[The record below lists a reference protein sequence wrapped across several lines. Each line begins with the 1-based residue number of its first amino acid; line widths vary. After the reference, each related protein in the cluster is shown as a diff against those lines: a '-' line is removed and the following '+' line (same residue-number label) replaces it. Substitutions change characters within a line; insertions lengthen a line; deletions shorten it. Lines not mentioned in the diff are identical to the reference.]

1 MEYNEKA
8 FAKSANQK
16 AMWMWLTLNVV
27 LSAAYAIEIIK
38 GLKTVQYFVIMEL
51 ICWVPFIFGL
61 VLLKTKGGH
70 HKRYQDVVGTGFGA
84 FYLYIMLTS
93 PGTLAFTYLLPI
105 LCMMVIYK
113 NRNFYIRCGVAAVVV
128 VAITIVRN
136 YMNGMNSPS
145 DVSNY
150 EIQIAII
157 IFCFIGYIVAINH
170 LIKSDGALLDS
181 VKGNLARVVQTVEK
195 VKVASNAVVDG
206 VAVVRELAEENK
218 DGAGI
223 VVESME
229 DLVEKS
235 NLLSQ
240 KIDSSMSMSEDIDH
254 QVADVAEL
262 IDRIVELS
270 EKSTSQANESNRE
283 LENAVLATNKMA
295 QLSADVEV
303 VLNEF
308 KNHFEKVKQE
318 TGTIENISSQTNLL
332 ALNAS
337 IEAARAGEAG
347 KGFAV
352 VADEIRNLSMGTQNS
367 STSIMEALK
376 LLEDTSGKMTESITQ
391 ILGLIATTLETMKT
405 VNVSVGAIAEDSKQL
420 GSEIVV
426 VDSAVKVVESANKS
440 MVENMRQI
448 QDIMVSMTE
457 SVVDSETTTA
467 TMMSK
472 YDETA
477 RNITNIEMVV
487 GHLVEELG
495 VGGFMS
501 TEDIEKGMSVEI
513 SVHGG
518 KQKFETDV
526 AGVTEGG
533 ICIERNAQTEAFFED
548 YKKMKYDIAVV
559 VNNAMYIWN
568 EVPVK
573 KSDLDGKKCYEI
585 QIESNPK
592 VVNRRKHPRLSMKNA
607 CEVVIR
613 TTNQNFK
620 AQMVNISAG
629 GYAFVCRDEAFAN
642 VVGERVDLKIQDF
655 LVTGGKALAGIVIRS
670 TNDRGNYIVGCRMLQ
685 DNKEIAAYVE
695 QQMKNE

>member
-16 AMWMWLTLNVV
+16 AMWMWLSMNLV
-27 LSAAYAIEIIK
+27 LSVTYAIEILK
-38 GLKTVQYFVIMEL
+38 GLKTVQYYVIMEL
-51 ICWVPFIFGL
+51 ICWIPFILGL
-61 VLLKTKGGH
+61 VWLKTKGSY
-70 HKRYQDVVGTGFGA
+70 HKGYQEFVGGGFVA
-84 FYLYIMLTS
+84 FYAYIMLTS

-105 LCMMVIYK
+105 LCILVIYK
-113 NRNFYIRCGVAAVVV
+113 NRAFYMRYGIIAVIVL
-128 VAITIVRN
+128 AITIVRN
-136 YMNGMNSPS
+136 YNNGMNTPS
-145 DVSNY
+145 DISNY
-150 EIQIAII
+150 EIQVGII
-157 IFCFIGYIVAINH
+157 VFCFIGFFTAINH
-170 LIKSDGALLDS
+170 LTKSDGALLDS
-181 VKGNLARVVQTVEK
+181 VQNNLARVVQTVEK

-229 DLVEKS
+229 GLVEKS

-240 KIDSSMSMSEDIDH
+240 RIDSSMNMSEDIDH
-254 QVADVAEL
+254 QVADVADL
-262 IDRIVELS
+262 VDRIVELS
-270 EKSTSQANESNRE
+270 EKSTTQANESTKE
-283 LENAVLATNKMA
+283 LENAVVATNKMA
-295 QLSADVEV
+295 QLSADVEII
-303 VLNEF
+303 LNDF

-391 ILGLIATTLETMKT
+391 ILGLIATTLETMKA

-420 GSEIVV
+420 GNEIQV
-426 VDSAVKVVESANKS
+426 VDSAMKSVESSNKS
-440 MVENMRQI
+440 MVDNMREV

-457 SVVDSETTTA
+457 SVVDSEATTA

-501 TEDIEKGMSVEI
+501 TEDIEKGMSVEL
-513 SVHGG
+513 SVHGS
-518 KQKFETDV
+518 KQKFETEV

-533 ICIERNAQTEAFFED
+533 ILVERNAQTEAFFENI
-548 YKKMKYDIAVV
+548 KKTKYDINVV
-559 VNNAMYIWN
+559 VNNVMYIWN
-568 EVPVK
+568 EVSAK
-573 KSDLDGKKCYEI
+573 KSDLDGKKCYEV

-592 VVNRRKHPRLSMKNA
+592 VVNRRKYPRLSMKNA
-607 CEVVIR
+607 CEVLIR
-613 TTNQNFK
+613 TKNQNFK

-629 GYAFVCRDEAFAN
+629 GYAFDCRDEAFAN

-655 LVTGGKALAGIVIRS
+655 LVTGGKVLAGIVIRS

-695 QQMKNE
+695 KQMKNE

>member
-8 FAKSANQK
+8 FSKSANQK

-38 GLKTVQYFVIMEL
+38 GLKTVQYYIIMEL

-61 VLLKTKGGH
+61 ALLKIKGGH
-70 HKRYQDVVGTGFGA
+70 HKRYQDVVGVGFGC

-113 NRNFYIRCGVAAVVV
+113 NRNFYIRCGIAAVAV

-136 YMNGMNSPS
+136 FKNGMNTPA
-145 DVSNY
+145 DISNY
-150 EIQIAII
+150 EIQMAII
-157 IFCFIGYIVAINH
+157 IFCFVGFFTAINH
-170 LIKSDGALLDS
+170 LTKSDGALLDS

-218 DGAGI
+218 DGAGV

-240 KIDSSMSMSEDIDH
+240 RIDSTMNMSEDIDH

-270 EKSTSQANESNRE
+270 EKSTTQANDSNRE

-303 VLNEF
+303 ILNEF

-376 LLEDTSGKMTESITQ
+376 LLEDTSDKMTESITQ
-391 ILGLIATTLETMKT
+391 ILALIAKTLETMKT

-420 GSEIVV
+420 GNEIVV
-426 VDSAVKVVESANKS
+426 VDSAVKAVESANKS
-440 MVENMRQI
+440 MVENMREV

-477 RNITNIEMVV
+477 RNITNIELVV

-495 VGGFMS
+495 VGGFMN
-501 TEDIEKGMSVEI
+501 TEDIEVGMSIEIVE
-513 SVHGG
+513 HGS
-518 KQKFETDV
+518 KHKLETEV
-526 AGVTEGG
+526 SGTEEGS
-533 ICIERNAQTEAFFED
+533 IFLEKNAKTEMFFGD
-548 YKKMKYDIAVV
+548 AKKTKYDISVV
-559 VNNAMYIWN
+559 VNNATYIWN
-568 EVPVK
+568 EVMIK
-573 KSDLDGKKCYEI
+573 KGDMSGIKCYEI
-585 QIESNPK
+585 LIESNPK

-607 CEVVIR
+607 CEVLIR
-613 TTNQNFK
+613 TKNQSFK

-629 GYAFVCRDEAFAN
+629 GYAFACRDAAFAN
-642 VVGERVDLKIQDF
+642 VVGERVDLKIQD
-655 LVTGGKALAGIVIRS
+655 LDAVGDKALAGIVIRS
-670 TNDRGNYIVGCRMLQ
+670 TNDHGNYIVGCRMLR
-685 DNKEIAAYVE
+685 DNADIAAYVE
-695 QQMKNE
+695 KNMKK

>member
-16 AMWMWLTLNVV
+16 AMWMWLSMNLV
-27 LSAAYAIEIIK
+27 LSVTYAIEILK
-38 GLKTVQYFVIMEL
+38 GLKTVQYYVIMEL
-51 ICWVPFIFGL
+51 ICWIPFILGL
-61 VLLKTKGGH
+61 VWLKTKGSY
-70 HKRYQDVVGTGFGA
+70 HKGYQEFVGGGFVA
-84 FYLYIMLTS
+84 FYAYIMLTS

-105 LCMMVIYK
+105 LCILVIYK
-113 NRNFYIRCGVAAVVV
+113 NRAFYMRYGIIAVIVL
-128 VAITIVRN
+128 AITIVRN
-136 YMNGMNSPS
+136 YNSGMNTPS
-145 DVSNY
+145 DISNY
-150 EIQIAII
+150 EIQVGII
-157 IFCFIGYIVAINH
+157 VFCFIGFFTAINH
-170 LIKSDGALLDS
+170 LTKSDGALLDS
-181 VKGNLARVVQTVEK
+181 VKNNLARVVQTVEK

-229 DLVEKS
+229 GLVEKS

-240 KIDSSMSMSEDIDH
+240 RIDSSMNMSEDIDH
-254 QVADVAEL
+254 QVADVADL
-262 IDRIVELS
+262 VDRIVELS
-270 EKSTSQANESNRE
+270 EKSTTQANESTKE
-283 LENAVLATNKMA
+283 LENAVIATNKMA
-295 QLSADVEV
+295 QLSADVEII
-303 VLNEF
+303 LNDF

-391 ILGLIATTLETMKT
+391 ILTLIATTLETMKA

-420 GSEIVV
+420 GNEIQV
-426 VDSAVKVVESANKS
+426 VDSAMKSVESSNKS
-440 MVENMRQI
+440 MVDNMREV

-457 SVVDSETTTA
+457 SVVDSEATTA

-501 TEDIEKGMSVEI
+501 TEDIEKGMSVEL
-513 SVHGG
+513 SVHGS
-518 KQKFETDV
+518 KQKFETEV

-533 ICIERNAQTEAFFED
+533 ILVERNAQTEAFFENI
-548 YKKMKYDIAVV
+548 KKTKYDINVV
-559 VNNAMYIWN
+559 VNNVMYIWN
-568 EVPVK
+568 EVSAK
-573 KSDLDGKKCYEI
+573 KSDLDGKKCYEV

-592 VVNRRKHPRLSMKNA
+592 VVNRRKYPRLSMKNA
-607 CEVVIR
+607 CEVLIR
-613 TTNQNFK
+613 TKNQNFK

-629 GYAFVCRDEAFAN
+629 GYAFACRDEAFAN

-655 LVTGGKALAGIVIRS
+655 LVTGGKVLAGIVIRS

-695 QQMKNE
+695 KQMKNE

>member
-1 MEYNEKA
+1 MEYNEKV
-8 FAKSANQK
+8 FAKSANRK
-16 AMWMWLTLNVV
+16 SMWMWLAMNVV
-27 LSAAYAIEIIK
+27 LSAAYGIEILK
-38 GLKTVQYFVIMEL
+38 GLKTIQYYIVMEL
-51 ICWVPFIFGL
+51 ICWVPFILGL
-61 VLLKTKGGH
+61 VLLKIKGGH
-70 HKRYQDVVGTGFGA
+70 YKKYQDIVGVGFGM
-84 FYLYIMLTS
+84 FYLYIMFTS

-113 NRNFYIRCGVAAVVV
+113 NRNFYICCGVAVVIV
-128 VAITIVRN
+128 LIITIVRN
-136 YMNGMNSPS
+136 FNNGMNTPA
-145 DVSNY
+145 DISNY
-150 EIQIAII
+150 EIQVGIMV
-157 IFCFIGYIVAINH
+157 FCFVGFFTAINH
-170 LIKSDGALLDS
+170 LTKSDGALLDS
-181 VKGNLARVVQTVEK
+181 VKNNLARVVQTVEK
-195 VKVASNAVVDG
+195 VKVASSAVVDG

-229 DLVEKS
+229 GLVEKS
-235 NLLSQ
+235 NILSQ
-240 KIDSSMSMSEDIDH
+240 KIDSSMSMSEDIDN

-270 EKSTSQANESNRE
+270 EKSTSHANESNRE

-405 VNVSVGAIAEDSKQL
+405 VNVSVGEIAEDSKQL

-426 VDSAVKVVESANKS
+426 VDSAVKAVESANKS
-440 MVENMRQI
+440 MVENMREV

-501 TEDIEKGMSVEI
+501 TEDIEVGMSVEI
-513 SVHGG
+513 SLHGS
-518 KQKFETDV
+518 KQKFETEV
-526 AGVTEGG
+526 AGVAEGN
-533 ICIERNAQTEAFFED
+533 ILIERNAQTEAFFED
-548 YKKMKYDIAVV
+548 AKKAKYDINVV

-568 EVPVK
+568 EVSVK
-573 KSDLDGKKCYEI
+573 KSDLDGKKCYEV

-592 VVNRRKHPRLSMKNA
+592 VVNRRKHPRLSIKNA

-613 TTNQNFK
+613 TKNQNFK
-620 AQMVNISAG
+620 AQMINISAG
-629 GYAFVCRDEAFAN
+629 GYAFVCRDDVFAN

-655 LVTGGKALAGIVIRS
+655 PVTDGKVLAGIVIRS

-685 DNKEIAAYVE
+685 DNKDIASYVE
-695 QQMKNE
+695 KKMRN

>member
-1 MEYNEKA
+1 
-8 FAKSANQK
+8 
-16 AMWMWLTLNVV
+16 
-27 LSAAYAIEIIK
+27 
-38 GLKTVQYFVIMEL
+38 MEL
-51 ICWVPFIFGL
+51 ICWVPFILGL
-61 VLLKTKGGH
+61 VLLKIKGGH
-70 HKRYQDVVGTGFGA
+70 YKGYQDIVGVGFGI

-105 LCMMVIYK
+105 LCMMVVYK
-113 NRNFYIRCGVAAVVV
+113 NRNFYIRCGIAAVLVL
-128 VAITIVRN
+128 AITIVRN
-136 YMNGMNSPS
+136 FNNGMNTPA
-145 DVSNY
+145 DISNY
-150 EIQIAII
+150 EIQIGIMV
-157 IFCFIGYIVAINH
+157 FCFISFFTAINH
-170 LIKSDGALLDS
+170 LIKADGALLDS
-181 VKGNLARVVQTVEK
+181 VKNNLARVVQTVEK

-229 DLVEKS
+229 GLVEKS

-240 KIDSSMSMSEDIDH
+240 KIDSSMNMSEDIDN

-270 EKSTSQANESNRE
+270 EKSTTQANESNRE

-367 STSIMEALK
+367 STSIMEALN

-391 ILGLIATTLETMKT
+391 ILQLIAKTLETMKT

-426 VDSAVKVVESANKS
+426 VDSAVKAVESANKS
-440 MVENMRQI
+440 MVENMRQV
-448 QDIMVSMTE
+448 QDIMDSMTE
-457 SVVDSETTTA
+457 SVMESESTTA

-501 TEDIEKGMSVEI
+501 TEDIEAGMSMEI
-513 SVHGG
+513 SVHGS
-518 KQKFETDV
+518 KQKFETEV
-526 AGVTEGG
+526 AGVEEGSIFIEKNAKTED
-533 ICIERNAQTEAFFED
+533 FFED
-548 YKKMKYDIAVV
+548 AKKVKYDINVV

-568 EVPVK
+568 EISVK
-573 KSDLDGKKCYEI
+573 MSDLNGKKCYEV

-592 VVNRRKHPRLSMKNA
+592 VVNRRKHPRFSMKNA
-607 CEVVIR
+607 CEVLVR
-613 TTNQNFK
+613 TKNQSFK

-629 GYAFVCRDEAFAN
+629 GYTFACRDSVFAN
-642 VVGERVDLKIQDF
+642 VIGEHVDLKIQDF
-655 LVTGGKALAGIVIRS
+655 DATAGKALAGIVIRS

-695 QQMKNE
+695 QQMKI

>member
-1 MEYNEKA
+1 MEYNEKV
-8 FAKSANQK
+8 FGKSANQK
-16 AMWMWLTLNVV
+16 SMWMWLSMNLV
-27 LSAAYAIEIIK
+27 LSATYAIEIFK
-38 GLKTVQYFVIMEL
+38 GLKTVQYYVIMEL
-51 ICWVPFIFGL
+51 ICWIPFLLGL
-61 VLLKTKGGH
+61 VLLKVKGWH
-70 HKRYQDVVGTGFGA
+70 DKRYQEVVGSGFVA
-84 FYLYIMLTS
+84 FYAYIMLTS

-105 LCMMVIYK
+105 LCILVIYK
-113 NRNFYIRCGVAAVVV
+113 NRGFYMRYGIIAVIVL
-128 VAITIVRN
+128 AITIVRN
-136 YMNGMNSPS
+136 YNNGMNTPS
-145 DVSNY
+145 DISNY
-150 EIQIAII
+150 EIQVGII
-157 IFCFIGYIVAINH
+157 VFCFIGFFTAISH
-170 LIKSDGALLDS
+170 LTKSDGALLDS
-181 VKGNLARVVQTVEK
+181 VKNNLARVVRTVEK
-195 VKVASNAVVDG
+195 VKVASNSVVDG

-229 DLVEKS
+229 DLVVKS
-235 NLLSQ
+235 NILSE

-262 IDRIVELS
+262 VDHIVELS
-270 EKSTSQANESNRE
+270 EKSTTQAKESTKE
-283 LENAVLATNKMA
+283 LENAVIATNKMA
-295 QLSADVEV
+295 QLSADVEI
-303 VLNEF
+303 VLNDF

-420 GSEIVV
+420 GNEIQV
-426 VDSAVKVVESANKS
+426 VDSAMKSVESSNKS
-440 MVENMRQI
+440 MVDNMREV
-448 QDIMVSMTE
+448 QDIMVSMTQ

-495 VGGFMS
+495 VGGFMT
-501 TEDIEKGMSVEI
+501 TEDIQKGMCIEI
-513 SVHGG
+513 SAHGS
-518 KQKFETDV
+518 KQKFETEV
-526 AGVTEGG
+526 AGVEEEN
-533 ICIERNAQTEAFFED
+533 IFIERNARTEAFFEG

-559 VNNAMYIWN
+559 VNNAMYLWD
-568 EVPVK
+568 EVSIK
-573 KSDLDGKKCYEI
+573 KSDLDGKKCYEV

-592 VVNRRKHPRLSMKNA
+592 VVNRRKYPRLSMKNA
-607 CEVVIR
+607 CEVLIR
-613 TTNQNFK
+613 TKEQNFK

-642 VVGERVDLKIQDF
+642 AVGERVDLKIQDF
-655 LVTGGKALAGIVIRS
+655 TVTGNKVLAGIVIRS
-670 TNDRGNYIVGCRMLQ
+670 TNDHGNYIVGCRMLQ
-685 DNKEIAAYVE
+685 DNKDVAAYVE
-695 QQMKNE
+695 KQMEHK